1 MIDQYVVPCWAKID
15 ELLERHFPEIS
26 PDEEVLDSQ
35 LNINLPLEVATE
47 MKDFLSVLWDE
58 MGQNGTG
65 KTFEEIMGAG
75 RLNELTYESYLDLL
89 KKAEKDALNITI
101 WEKITKTNHEDIV
114 AFRSILRSCTREIL
128 ELMVKD
134 FLNE

>member
-1 MIDQYVVPCWAKID
+1 MIDQYVVQCWAKID

-47 MKDFLSVLWDE
+47 MKDFLSVLWAE
-58 MGQNGTG
+58 MGQKGTG

-128 ELMVKD
+128 KLMVKD